1 MFGLIL
7 YSDRKSKEPFF
18 LMILCLISGI
28 FTITLAMFIQ
38 NFIVSSINTSET
50 LSITSGIKIFLTSSI
65 EEYCKL
71 LALYLFF
78 SHLKSFDDIYD
89 GFVYSAIIALSF
101 AGIETVV
108 VKEKKESDNQIEK
121 VLQDKSV
128 GILIVTNKVYEF
140 SQIKLEEIKQKLKIP
155 LLVKI

>member
-1 MFGLIL
+1 MKM
-7 YSDRKSKEPFF
+7 Y
-18 LMILCLISGI
+18 C
-28 FTITLAMFIQ
+28 ITDNQEI
-38 NFIVSSINTSET
+38 
-50 LSITSGIKIFLTSSI
+50 
-65 EEYCKL
+65 
-71 LALYLFF
+71 
-78 SHLKSFDDIYD
+78 
-89 GFVYSAIIALSF
+89 AIGLSF

-108 VKEKKESDNQIEK
+108 VKEKNESDNQIEK

>member
-1 MFGLIL
+1 MKM
-7 YSDRKSKEPFF
+7 Y
-18 LMILCLISGI
+18 C
-28 FTITLAMFIQ
+28 ITDNQ
-38 NFIVSSINTSET
+38 ET
-50 LSITSGIKIFLTSSI
+50 
-65 EEYCKL
+65 
-71 LALYLFF
+71 
-78 SHLKSFDDIYD
+78 
-89 GFVYSAIIALSF
+89 AIGLSF

-108 VKEKKESDNQIEK
+108 VKEKNESDNQIEK